1 MKNLFIL
8 SILFSIFLSCNKEEE
23 PEPEPIRAYCNLFH
37 FVPELESVIWEV
49 DAVEVPDAKDY
60 AEQFQGSIIL
70 ESATEQINFTVKQ
83 SGNKEVLASQLLPL
97 EQDKFYSII
106 VCGTT
111 GNPSMFIREIET
123 SRPAAGMVK
132 FQAFH
137 AAQGE
142 TSIDFYMGGS
152 TADKLVVSDLD
163 LFNFSVPF
171 EVQDFD
177 ARAAITVSAHSEEYN
192 QDSVLLSSIYN
203 EGISSGASY
212 LTVLAPS
219 TFEPESDLTV
229 WIYDLPHE

>member
-8 SILFSIFLSCNKEEE
+8 SILFSIFLSCNKEE
-23 PEPEPIRAYCNLFH
+23 EPEPIRAYCNLFH

-83 SGNKEVLASQLLPL
+83 SGNKEVLASQLFPL
-97 EQDKFYSII
+97 EQDKFYSIV

-177 ARAAITVSAHSEEYN
+177 ARAAITVSAHSDEYN